1 MKDPTKLRETLA
13 LCDKLQ
19 SNYRAQAESL
29 DRLKAALK
37 AEARKRA
44 PEDAA
49 CRREYMALITEERD
63 ELVAKHGIKLVNG
76 WAGQWSHTKHPAAAQ
91 RCEAIERELRTLRE
105 YDKEEERAAQQ
116 G

>member
-1 MKDPTKLRETLA
+1 MKDPTKLRETIA

-19 SNYRAQAESL
+19 SNYRAQIESL
-29 DRLKAALK
+29 DQLKMALK

-44 PEDAA
+44 PEDAV
-49 CRREYMALITEERD
+49 CRREYMAILAEERD

-76 WAGQWSHTKHPAAAQ
+76 WATQWSHMRHQASAQ
-91 RCEAIERELRTLRE
+91 RCEEIERELRTLRE
-105 YDKEEERAAQQ
+105 YDKEGERAAQQ